1 MKEGYYRIRHNE
13 CVQIAYYSHGKT
25 EDMLTGKIIHGVWHL
40 FHSFDICH
48 NGEAIVLTGP
58 IAPPS

>member
-1 MKEGYYRIRHNE
+1 MKEGYYWIRHNE

-40 FHSFDICH
+40 FHGFDICD